1 MVQLLKPAFLELVV
15 HNKRSHGNEKPTHR
29 NEEQPL
35 LAATRESLRAA
46 TKTQHHPNKFKKN
59 SSQPSTCPGVGLIP
73 HLILTLTIC
82 IACMLSHVQLFA
94 TTRTPACQG
103 PGPDFAQL
111 STLVRRE
118 TEKARDLRAWEH
130 RAPLLTVSPMVKAPV
145 LKRGRALG
153 DGDSA
158 GEQNVWELSE
168 GVSSRPPKASG
179 LLSED

>member
-1 MVQLLKPAFLELVV
+1 MVTEAALRGRVK
-15 HNKRSHGNEKPTHR
+15 
-29 NEEQPL
+29 NEEAPRGS
-35 LAATRESLRAA
+35 AASLV
-46 TKTQHHPNKFKKN
+46 
-59 SSQPSTCPGVGLIP
+59 PSRGPQARI
-73 HLILTLTIC
+73 
-82 IACMLSHVQLFA
+82 
-94 TTRTPACQG
+94 PACQG
-103 PGPDFAQL
+103 PGPGFAQL

-145 LKRGRALG
+145 LKRGHALG